1 MLILAIAAAVSM
13 PAGHAANN
21 VHTFF
26 TNATTVGTCGTL
38 CKGLSTTSG
47 SASTSTVETSLA
59 IGSSPAE
66 DSNAASNKAATW
78 TSGTTISITAFA
90 TTSIADTIIIFVASS
105 KTTTPIQSAPSATGF
120 TCDASARKELA
131 ISTGVGLSE
140 WVCHTSAAI
149 SSETVTVNLSATPT
163 WAIAQ
168 IISVNGAED
177 PTGTFSP
184 FDQNSGFV
192 YNNNRNSGGGTTA
205 PTVTAVSSLNAD
217 DLFISA
223 SADTGANTQTAGA
236 IGGTTGTL
244 DISTTSTG
252 ALAVEH
258 RSVTA
263 ILSASSCNFGT
274 ATSRWIIFC
283 DALQSAPVYYKVEPE
298 TSASLT
304 GIPSTAANGF
314 SGTGWV
320 YNVAG
325 IQNGLFD
332 IQAGTW
338 QIDLTGAVGVTTGTP
353 FARYFVTA
361 WSCTTSSCT
370 TATFLWKNWD
380 TATNAAGSTTATL
393 RTYTSAS
400 QSQITWTSG
409 NFLAFEVWV
418 AWQYSGTTATTTM
431 TETTI
436 SAAMDFK
443 TPGWDS
449 AQSLSGSLTSASAFA
464 RMTAMLKSL
473 SGSLSSVSSFAEKT
487 SIFRAIAASIAL
499 TMGNMV
505 ANVNSG
511 QLTCNSNPRSCS
523 TTLTAT
529 WTMASALA
537 EKSSL
542 FKSLSASLS
551 LVSNL
556 GEKSSLFRSLT
567 GSMSLTP
574 SQVKGLVRAL
584 AGSLGSASSLG
595 EKSSLSRS
603 LSGSLSLAGSQ
614 VKGLVKA
621 LTGSL
626 SLTSGFAEKS
636 SLFRSLS
643 GSLSL
648 AASQVKGLARSL
660 SGSLSLVSI
669 FTEKSSL
676 FRSLTG
682 SLSLAGSQV
691 KGLAKALTGSLSLTS
706 GFAEKSSLF
715 RSLSGSLSLAA
726 SETKGL
732 ARSLSG
738 SLSLASSFLEKSSLF
753 RSLTGSLSL
762 SSSFAKKSS
771 LFRSLTGALTVAS
784 GFVEKNMLFR
794 SLSGSLGLAGFE
806 GKGHT
811 FYYGSNIQTGCAVKC
826 EQLVTS
832 ATTPADTATSVKV
845 GGSTTCCFEVQP
857 DVGSSTTTAT
867 PSGTTPTG
875 QAWVYPTDLGGMT
888 IQSGSWEFDT
898 TITASRTGTA
908 NMRFLVWS
916 CSTASEGPPCTL
928 LFDFTGTANIEATTS
943 ATKNID
949 VSPIEGPFSN
959 VHFLVVEVWISPT
972 VSTGNGAATDTMTT
986 VSSASDVI
994 TPAWSYSQS
1003 LSAMMN
1009 LVSSLAERSSLFRSL
1024 SGSLSLASSL
1034 FSGRTENLSASLG
1047 SASSFAEKSSLF
1059 RSLSG
1064 SLSLAASQVKGLAR
1078 SLSGSLS
1085 SVSIFMEKSSLFR
1098 SLSSTLSLAGS
1109 ETKGLAKALSVSLAL
1124 ASGFA
1129 EKSSLFRSLTGALSS
1144 ASSFA
1149 EKSSLFRSLTGALSS
1164 ASSFAEKSSLFRSL
1178 SGSLSLAVSET
1189 KGLVRAL
1196 TASLGPASSLAER
1209 SSIFRSLSGSLSLAS
1224 SLFRGRTQSLS
1235 ASLGSVSSL
1244 AEKNSIF
1251 RSLSG
1256 SLCLASS

>member
-1 MLILAIAAAVSM
+1 MLILAIVVAVSM
-13 PAGHAANN
+13 PIGHAANN

-47 SASTSTVETSLA
+47 SASTSTVETGLA

-177 PTGTFSP
+177 PAGTFSP

-325 IQNGLFD
+325 IQNGLVD

-380 TATNAAGSTTATL
+380 TATNVTSSTTATP
-393 RTYTSAS
+393 RTYTTAS

-418 AWQYSGTTATTTM
+418 VWQYSGTTATTTM

-487 SIFRAIAASIAL
+487 SIFKALAASITL

-511 QLTCNSNPRSCS
+511 QLTCNSSPRSCS
-523 TTLTAT
+523 TPLTAT
-529 WTMASALA
+529 WNLGSGVAGR
-537 EKSSL
+537 SSL
-542 FKSLSASLS
+542 F
-551 LVSNL
+551 
-556 GEKSSLFRSLT
+556 
-567 GSMSLTP
+567 
-574 SQVKGLVRAL
+574 
-584 AGSLGSASSLG
+584 
-595 EKSSLSRS
+595 RS
-603 LSGSLSLAGSQ
+603 LSGSLSLATSET
-614 VKGLVKA
+614 KGLAKVLTGSLGSASSLAEKISLFRSLSGSLSLAASVTKGLARA

-626 SLTSGFAEKS
+626 SLASGFAEKSSIFRYLSGSLSLAGSETKGLAKALSGSLSLASGFAEKVSLFRSLSGSLSIAVSGVRGRALSLSASLGSSSSLAEKS

-660 SGSLSLVSI
+660 TASLSLAAG
-669 FTEKSSL
+669 FAEKSSL
-676 FRSLTG
+676 FRSLIA
-682 SLSLAGSQV
+682 SLSLAS
-691 KGLAKALTGSLSLTS
+691 S
-706 GFAEKSSLF
+706 FAEKSSLF
-715 RSLSGSLSLAA
+715 RSLSGSL
-726 SETKGL
+726 T
-732 ARSLSG
+732 
-738 SLSLASSFLEKSSLF
+738 LASSFVEKS
-753 RSLTGSLSL
+753 
-762 SSSFAKKSS
+762 
-771 LFRSLTGALTVAS
+771 
-784 GFVEKNMLFR
+784 MLFR
-794 SLSGSLGLAGFE
+794 SPAGSLGLAGFE

-811 FYYGSNIQTGCAVKC
+811 FYYGSTSQTGCGVKF
-826 EQLVTS
+826 EELVTT
-832 ATTPADTATSVKV
+832 AGTADTTTSVKV
-845 GGSTTCCFEVQP
+845 GTSTTCCFEVQP
-857 DVGSSTTTAT
+857 DVGSSTATAT

-875 QAWVYPTDLGGMT
+875 QAWVYPTDLGGIT

-916 CSTASEGPPCTL
+916 CLTASEGTCTL

-949 VSPIEGPFSN
+949 ASPIEGPFSN
-959 VHFLVVEVWISPT
+959 VHFLTVEVWISPT

-986 VSSASDVI
+986 VSSASDVV
-994 TPAWSYSQS
+994 TPAWGYSKG
-1003 LSAMMN
+1003 LIATMN
-1009 LVSSLAERSSLFRSL
+1009 LASSFVEKSSFFRSL
-1024 SGSLSLASSL
+1024 SDSLSLVSS
-1034 FSGRTENLSASLG
+1034 FFRGRTLNLSASLG

-1059 RSLSG
+1059 RSLTG
-1064 SLSLAASQVKGLAR
+1064 SLSLTGSQIKGLTR

-1085 SVSIFMEKSSLFR
+1085 SVS
-1098 SLSSTLSLAGS
+1098 T
-1109 ETKGLAKALSVSLAL
+1109 
-1124 ASGFA
+1124 
-1129 EKSSLFRSLTGALSS
+1129 
-1144 ASSFA
+1144 
-1149 EKSSLFRSLTGALSS
+1149 
-1164 ASSFAEKSSLFRSL
+1164 
-1178 SGSLSLAVSET
+1178 
-1189 KGLVRAL
+1189 
-1196 TASLGPASSLAER
+1196 
-1209 SSIFRSLSGSLSLAS
+1209 
-1224 SLFRGRTQSLS
+1224 
-1235 ASLGSVSSL
+1235 
-1244 AEKNSIF
+1244 
-1251 RSLSG
+1251 
-1256 SLCLASS
+1256 